1 MLIVPVK
8 GDRIRTKDDSQY
20 HRVSSFSSLKD
31 EPAVYIKPAGT
42 DPFVYFSDIVEI
54 NGVRVE
60 YDSSSKVF
68 NALGPLK
75 IKYNIPQPKD
85 SIFVKL
91 LDVPFKDEKEEFVVT
106 AIRLHSKKYG
116 ENKGL
121 MVICKDNAFSISE
134 IISIDRSNWTEPF
147 DREKFKSYYFDY
159 LPIGIK
165 HNK

>member
-75 IKYNIPQPKD
+75 RKYNIPQPKD

-91 LDVPFKDEKEEFVVT
+91 LSAPKNYQSLWIFYRDFIFK
-106 AIRLHSKKYG
+106 
-116 ENKGL
+116 
-121 MVICKDNAFSISE
+121 
-134 IISIDRSNWTEPF
+134 TE
-147 DREKFKSYYFDY
+147 REKFPLGFNNAYFFRY
-159 LPIGIK
+159 TPLSLRRVKLFPLK
-165 HNK
+165 VLSANQNQYRNVR